1 MSSKAERFAALQAR
15 RADDLAERLGRLLD
29 LRGDER
35 ALDVGAG
42 VGALAFALAPHVGSV
57 TALDADPAMG
67 ARARADAPPN
77 VEAVVGDG
85 EALPF
90 ADGSFDLAGTL
101 RTLHHPAGPER
112 LVAELVRVT
121 RPGAQVLVAD
131 QLAPEDGAEALN
143 AFERAR
149 DGSTT
154 RVLTEPELRALL
166 AAAGLRVEQVEI
178 VRDPRDLDAYLGLAG
193 CTGVERERAKALAPP
208 GYEAILGWF
217 ACRRG

>member
-35 ALDVGAG
+35 ALHVGAG

-57 TALDADPAMG
+57 TALDADPAMV

-90 ADGSFDLAGTL
+90 PDGSFDLAGTL
-101 RTLHHPAGPER
+101 RTLHHTAGPER
-112 LVAELVRVT
+112 LVLSGQQCDDIR
-121 RPGAQVLVAD
+121 R
-131 QLAPEDGAEALN
+131 
-143 AFERAR
+143 
-149 DGSTT
+149 
-154 RVLTEPELRALL
+154 
-166 AAAGLRVEQVEI
+166 EI
-178 VRDPRDLDAYLGLAG
+178 A
-193 CTGVERERAKALAPP
+193 
-208 GYEAILGWF
+208 
-217 ACRRG
+217 